1 MVLSSELD
9 FHELTFHNAFEK
21 SWFFPFKSSTTF
33 LLWRNQI
40 WVRKKLILLI
50 DFALWLLMDFWNI
63 FVLNYLLIN
72 NLLMHVFLKVHFYL
86 MKILEINS
94 LFYFTIFNT
103 FVCASGSFV
112 VVWWMGHY
120 LMLLWLFYQ
129 MLCIKHLFFNNTL
142 FYMHM

>member
-1 MVLSSELD
+1 MLLKNHVSSLSSLQTHSFCE
-9 FHELTFHNAFEK
+9 EIR
-21 SWFFPFKSSTTF
+21 S
-33 LLWRNQI
+33 I
-40 WVRKKLILLI
+40 RKKLILLI
-50 DFALWLLMDFWNI
+50 DLALWLLMNFWNI

-72 NLLMHVFLKVHFYL
+72 NLLMHLFLKVHFYL